1 MMNFAE
7 PTKVTR
13 KPLPVNRAAALAI
26 ACTIA
31 LALSACSVTPGSPS
45 APDAQIVKQFQSKDL
60 TSHAMRSIRQ
70 VSVNH
75 LAIMPI
81 VAAVPFGGDPLA
93 PGAAD
98 TITADIYRQAS
109 GTWKLVPQGAVMQAA
124 QQAHSG
130 LSLDEAAIQVG
141 QATGADAVLYGTVE
155 RYLERVGAEYAA
167 DKPASVAFSLKL
179 LDMKSKQ
186 VVWNAKFSRTQQP
199 LGTNFFNLP
208 TFLENKGQWVLASEL
223 ASAGVAQAVENLR
236 SSLGIT
242 PIQPITSAEP

>member
-1 MMNFAE
+1 
-7 PTKVTR
+7 V
-13 KPLPVNRAAALAI
+13 
-26 ACTIA
+26 
-31 LALSACSVTPGSPS
+31 LSACSVGPGDASS
-45 APDAQIVKQFQSKDL
+45 PDAKIVQQFQSKDL
-60 TSHAMRSIRQ
+60 SSHVVRSIRQ
-70 VSVNH
+70 ATVNN

-124 QQAHSG
+124 QRSG
-130 LSLDEAAIQVG
+130 ANLDDAAIQVG
-141 QATGADAVLYGTVE
+141 HATGAGAVLYGTVE
-155 RYLERVGAEYAA
+155 RYVERVGAEYAA

-186 VVWNAKFSRTQQP
+186 VVWTAKFSKTQQP

-223 ASAGVAQAVENLR
+223 ASDGVGQAIENLR
-236 SSLGIT
+236 SSLGIA
-242 PIQPITSAEP
+242 PNQPAASAEP

>member
-7 PTKVTR
+7 PSEDAGKQ
-13 KPLPVNRAAALAI
+13 LGMNRAAALTITCAI
-26 ACTIA
+26 A
-31 LALSACSVTPGSPS
+31 LVLSACSVTPGSPS
-45 APDAQIVKQFQSKDL
+45 APDAKIVRQFQSKDL
-60 TSHAMRSIRQ
+60 SSHAVRSIRQ
-70 VSVNH
+70 VSVNN

-124 QQAHSG
+124 QQTHSG
-130 LSLDEAAIQVG
+130 VNLDDAAIQVG
-141 QATGADAVLYGTVE
+141 QATGADAVLYGSVE
-155 RYLERVGAEYAA
+155 RYVERVGAEYAA

-186 VVWNAKFSRTQQP
+186 VVWRAIFSKTQQP

-223 ASAGVAQAVENLR
+223 ASDGVEQALENLR
-236 SSLGIT
+236 SSLGIA
-242 PIQPITSAEP
+242 PIHPAASAEP